1 MFNVIA
7 DKQKVDPE
15 DVRIQAIASGLEASG
30 FTPEDIAE
38 LLVQLRKSKGK

>member
-1 MFNVIA
+1 MSKKFT
-7 DKQKVDPE
+7 DRPKVDPE

-38 LLVQLRKSKGK
+38 LLVQLRKNRS